1 LAEVMQRLIFPKSI
15 TIKILPMEN
24 IISKYCIIQN
34 RKVIVDGETQFE
46 DKDNLEYGK
55 LMKSIYK
62 HYQIKYPKY
71 FKMDNLCKIA
81 FLGSEIL
88 MHDKENIKNIDPAR
102 VGVILQNTHS
112 TIDTDKKYTN
122 TIKDKSNYFPSP
134 AVFVYTLPNVMI
146 GEICIRHKFQ
156 GENACFISKD
166 FNPEFITEHVNELLD
181 EGKMDACITGYADY
195 IDGKYKAIMFLVE
208 KNKENRKDNI
218 SFKAKIIK
226 NLIK

>member
-1 LAEVMQRLIFPKSI
+1 LAEAMQRLIFPNSI

-24 IISKYCIIQN
+24 IITKYCIIQN
-34 RKVIVDGETQFE
+34 RKVIVNGETQFE
-46 DKDNLEYGK
+46 DNDNLEYGK

-71 FKMDNLCKIA
+71 FKMDNLSKLA

-88 MHDKENIKNIDPAR
+88 MQNKDNIQDIDPAK
-102 VGVILQNTHS
+102 VGVILQNTNS
-112 TIDTDKKYTN
+112 TIDTDSKYVE
-122 TIKDKSNYFPSP
+122 TIRDKSNYFPSP

-166 FNPEFITEHVNELLD
+166 FNPEFITEYVTELLD
-181 EGKMDACITGYADY
+181 EDKIDACITGYADY
-195 IDGKYKAIMFLVE
+195 FDGKYKAMMFLVE

-218 SFKAKIIK
+218 SFKPEIIK